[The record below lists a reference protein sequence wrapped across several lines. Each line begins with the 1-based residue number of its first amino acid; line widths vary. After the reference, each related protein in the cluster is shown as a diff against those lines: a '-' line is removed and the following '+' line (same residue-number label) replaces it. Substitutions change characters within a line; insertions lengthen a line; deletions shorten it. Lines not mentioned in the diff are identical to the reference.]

1 MATINWFPGH
11 MKKTKREI
19 VENLKLVDAVIE
31 IRDAR
36 IPRSSANPDIDK
48 ICAGKPRVIL
58 LNKSDLSESSV
69 TKAWVK
75 ELSNE
80 NVRVLEVNCLR
91 GQGLQQ
97 IKPALLDLLKEKH
110 ERAKAKGLV
119 KFMMRVMVVGIPN
132 CGKST
137 FIKKFM
143 DLLVIPN
150 IENVYQAERTRDELP
165 QSAGGR
171 TIMTTEPKF
180 IPNEAVE
187 ISLGDN
193 AHLKV
198 RMIDCVGYIVDS
210 SLGYVEDNEPRM
222 VTTPWFDHPIA
233 FNEAAEIGTKKVIC
247 EHSTIGLVV
256 TTDGTIT
263 EIDRND
269 YVDAEN
275 RVINELKAINKPFIV
290 LLNSVAPNS
299 QSAQNLKAELEAKHG
314 VPVVAVNC
322 EELNAADIHNIIET
336 VLFEFPLK
344 EINIKIPDWI
354 EELDSEHWLKKEIY
368 GAIIEKI
375 EDVNRIRDVRA
386 LSDGMGECGFVQ
398 RSYIEGMDLGDGTV
412 KLCMELPQELFYR
425 VLGEMS
431 GFEIDGEHQLMTLM
445 SELAQMKAQYDK
457 VSFALHE
464 VMEKGYGIVSPST
477 EELTLDEPKIVKQGG
492 RFGVKLKASAPSI
505 HMIRADIETEVS
517 PIVGTEKQSEELVHY
532 LLSEFETDPTKI
544 WQSNIFGKSLYEL
557 VNEGLH
563 NKLSR
568 MPESARMKLKETLQR
583 IINDGSNGLICIIL

>member
-1 MATINWFPGH
+1 MEEYNIYSDIAQ
-11 MKKTKREI
+11 
-19 VENLKLVDAVIE
+19 
-31 IRDAR
+31 
-36 IPRSSANPDIDK
+36 RS
-48 ICAGKPRVIL
+48 
-58 LNKSDLSESSV
+58 
-69 TKAWVK
+69 
-75 ELSNE
+75 
-80 NVRVLEVNCLR
+80 
-91 GQGLQQ
+91 QGDVY
-97 IKPALLDLLKEKH
+97 I
-110 ERAKAKGLV
+110 G
-119 KFMMRVMVVGIPN
+119 VVGPVRT
-132 CGKST
+132 GKST

-143 DLLVIPN
+143 DSLVIPN

-193 AHLKV
+193 AHLRV
-198 RMIDCVGYIVDS
+198 RMIDCVGYIVDG
-210 SLGYVEDNEPRM
+210 SLGYIEEGEPRM
-222 VTTPWFDHPIA
+222 VTTPWFDRPIA
-233 FNEAAEIGTKKVIC
+233 FNEAAEIGTKKVIT

-256 TTDGTIT
+256 TTDGSIT
-263 EIDRND
+263 DIARED

-290 LLNSVAPNS
+290 LLNSTHPNS
-299 QSAQNLKAELEAKHG
+299 QAAQRLRGELEERHG
-314 VPVVAVNC
+314 VPVMAVNC
-322 EELNAADIHNIIET
+322 EELGANDIHDIVET

-344 EINIKIPDWI
+344 EINISVPEWI
-354 EELDSEHWLKKEIY
+354 EELDSGHWLKQELY
-368 GAIIEKI
+368 GAVLEKI
-375 EDVNRIRDVRA
+375 ENVNRIRDVRA
-386 LSDGMGECGFVQ
+386 LADGMGECGFVK

-412 KLCMELPQELFYR
+412 RLCVELPQPLFYR

-445 SELAQMKAQYDK
+445 SELSGMKKEYDK
-457 VSFALHE
+457 ISFALHE

-477 EELTLDEPKIVKQGG
+477 DELSLDEPKIVKQGG
-492 RFGVKLKASAPSI
+492 RFGIKLKASAPSI

-532 LLSEFETDPTKI
+532 LLSEFEADPQRI

-568 MPESARMKLKETLQR
+568 MPESARMKLRETLQR

>member
-1 MATINWFPGH
+1 MVN
-11 MKKTKREI
+11 
-19 VENLKLVDAVIE
+19 
-31 IRDAR
+31 
-36 IPRSSANPDIDK
+36 DIYND
-48 ICAGKPRVIL
+48 ISRRTDGDIYI
-58 LNKSDLSESSV
+58 
-69 TKAWVK
+69 
-75 ELSNE
+75 
-80 NVRVLEVNCLR
+80 
-91 GQGLQQ
+91 G
-97 IKPALLDLLKEKH
+97 
-110 ERAKAKGLV
+110 
-119 KFMMRVMVVGIPN
+119 VVGPVRT
-132 CGKST
+132 GKST
-137 FIKKFM
+137 FIKRFM
-143 DLLVIPN
+143 ESLVIPN
-150 IENVYQAERTRDELP
+150 IESDFKRERAIDELP
-165 QSAGGR
+165 QSAAGK

-180 IPNEAVE
+180 IPKEAVK
-187 ISLGDN
+187 INLFDGNDI
-193 AHLKV
+193 KV
-198 RMIDCVGYIVDS
+198 RMVDCVGYIVDS

-299 QSAQNLKAELEAKHG
+299 QSTQNLKAELETKHG

-354 EELDSEHWLKKEIY
+354 EELDSDHWLKKEIY

-386 LSDGMGECGFVQ
+386 LSDGMGEYGFVQ

-431 GFEIDGEHQLMTLM
+431 GFEIDGEHQLMMLM

-477 EELTLDEPKIVKQGG
+477 EELTLD
-492 RFGVKLKASAPSI
+492 GVKLKASAPSI